1 MESRLGISRCDRSE
15 AKGRPSLIVRTAPRS
30 RSVRAQL
37 VMVVIPILLSLPA
50 MFFSVPPLMVRLPTA
65 LAFGV
70 QIATPVFGLTTTL
83 TVVRD
88 GFIQVCL
95 CLFDGMLTL

>member
-1 MESRLGISRCDRSE
+1 
-15 AKGRPSLIVRTAPRS
+15 
-30 RSVRAQL
+30 
-37 VMVVIPILLSLPA
+37 
-50 MFFSVPPLMVRLPTA
+50 MFLSVPPLMVLVPTP

-70 QIATPVFGLTTTL
+70 QIATPVFGLVTTL

-95 CLFDGMLTL
+95 CLFDGMLAL